1 MEKTDEHEH
10 GHKVCPEDVPCNE
23 EEELDLVFSE
33 SNRAGSGTTW
43 AECMDEKQANIDEAV
58 AGGKSRSSAIYEE

>member
-43 AECMDEKQANIDEAV
+43 AECMDEK
-58 AGGKSRSSAIYEE
+58 